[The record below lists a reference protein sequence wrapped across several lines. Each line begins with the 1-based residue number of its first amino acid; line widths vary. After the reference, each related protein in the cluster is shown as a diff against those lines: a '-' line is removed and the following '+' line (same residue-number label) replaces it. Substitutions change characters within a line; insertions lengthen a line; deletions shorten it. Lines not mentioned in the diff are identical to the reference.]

1 MSIRT
6 FCFGLLMACC
16 STLMAAKLLSV
27 DIKQE
32 SGHPSV
38 LFKLD
43 SAVAHRVFTLTNPNR
58 VVIDFEDT
66 NLAVNLNHVNLGSQ
80 LIKYIRSGHPNPK
93 TLRLVFEVSQVV
105 QTTTNPL
112 KSAAAKH
119 GFTVDLSAHGGQAV
133 KLSTPAK
140 NVPVAKSAQ
149 PIKLALSQPVSVRHA
164 PSQNLRDVI
173 VVLDAGHGGKDP
185 GASGPRNAIEKD
197 VTLAIA
203 LKLKQIID
211 KQPGMRAVLT
221 RKGDYYI
228 GLRERLTIARKYN
241 ADVFVSIHADAFIN
255 QQSNGASVFAL
266 SQSGATSEAARWL
279 AEKENYS
286 ELGGVNLAN
295 LDDQSGLVRTVLI
308 DLSQTATIGSSLHMG
323 DRVLRN
329 LDAITTLHNN
339 KVEQARFMVL
349 KSPDIPSILIETG
362 FISNPREEKNL
373 TSAAYQTKLTQA
385 IFQGLKRY
393 FWDYPPHGTRVEM
406 LASGGNNMI
415 QTQKANI
422 HLVQRGESLPKIA
435 KQYHVTIAALQA
447 ANHMSGSLLRAG
459 QKLIIPSSV
468 V

>member
-1 MSIRT
+1 MKMRT
-6 FCFGLLMACC
+6 FCFCLLMVICP
-16 STLMAAKLLSV
+16 TLMAAKLLSV
-27 DIKQE
+27 EIKQE
-32 SGHPSV
+32 AGHPSV

-43 SAVAHRVFTLTNPNR
+43 NAVVHKVFTLTNPNR

-66 NLAVNLNHVNLGSQ
+66 DLALDLNRVSLGNP

-93 TLRLVFEVSQVV
+93 TLRLVLEVSQVV
-105 QTTTNPL
+105 KTKTNPL
-112 KSAAAKH
+112 NPAAAKH
-119 GFTVDLSAHGGQAV
+119 GFSIDLSANGERGINPSSLN
-133 KLSTPAK
+133 KPS
-140 NVPVAKSAQ
+140 S
-149 PIKLALSQPVSVRHA
+149 PIKSSGSTKTAGTPIPVRHA
-164 PSQNLRDVI
+164 SNRNLRDVV
-173 VVLDAGHGGKDP
+173 VVLDPGHGGKDP
-185 GASGPRNAIEKD
+185 GASGPRNTSEKD

-228 GLRERLTIARKYN
+228 GLRERLNIARKYN
-241 ADVFVSIHADAFIN
+241 ADVFISIHADAFIN

-286 ELGGVNLAN
+286 ELGGVNLAD

-308 DLSQTATIGSSLHMG
+308 DLSQTATIGASLHMG
-323 DRVLRN
+323 ERVLRN
-329 LDAITTLHNN
+329 LDTITTLHNR

-362 FISNPREEKNL
+362 FISNPREERNL
-373 TSAAYQTKLTQA
+373 TSNAYQTQLTQA

-393 FWDYPPHGTRVEM
+393 FWDYPPHGTRVEA
-406 LASGGNNMI
+406 LAGNGNV
-415 QTQKANI
+415 QVPTKNT

-435 KQYHVTIAALQA
+435 KQYHISVAALQA
-447 ANHMSGSLLRAG
+447 ANHLSGSRIQAG
-459 QKLIIPSSV
+459 QKLIIPSSIT
-468 V
+468 

>member
-1 MSIRT
+1 MTIRT
-6 FCFGLLMACC
+6 FWFCLLMVFC

-27 DIKQE
+27 EIKQE

-38 LFKLD
+38 LFTLD
-43 SAVAHRVFTLTNPNR
+43 RAVAHKVFTLTNPNR

-66 NLAVNLNHVNLGSQ
+66 NLAVNLNQVNLGSQ
-80 LIKYIRSGHPNPK
+80 LIKYIRSGHPNSQ

-105 QTTTNPL
+105 KASTNPL
-112 KSAAAKH
+112 GPRSAKH
-119 GFTVDLSAHGGQAV
+119 GFSLDLSANSNQTTKPTVSV
-133 KLSTPAK
+133 KPTIVPKPLLKPIGSTAA
-140 NVPVAKSAQ
+140 VPVA
-149 PIKLALSQPVSVRHA
+149 VRHA
-164 PSQNLRDVI
+164 PSRNLRDVV
-173 VVLDAGHGGKDP
+173 VVLDPGHGGKDP
-185 GASGPRNAIEKD
+185 GASGPRHTSEKD

-228 GLRERLTIARKYN
+228 GLRERLTIARQYN

-286 ELGGVNLAN
+286 ELGGVNLSD

-323 DRVLRN
+323 ERVLSN
-329 LDAITTLHNN
+329 LDTITALHNN

-373 TSAAYQTKLTQA
+373 TSASYQTHLTQA

-393 FWDYPPHGTRVEM
+393 FWDYPPHGTRVEV
-406 LASGGNNMI
+406 LATNS
-415 QTQKANI
+415 NI
-422 HLVQRGESLPKIA
+422 HLVRSGESLAKIA
-435 KQYHVTIAALQA
+435 ARYHVTTAAIQA
-447 ANHMSGSLLRAG
+447 ANHLSGSQLRTG
-459 QKLIIPSSV
+459 QKLIIPSSLV
-468 V
+468 